1 MGILRKYHLQSLC
14 GRVEYQGRDQ
24 SNSTGANRM
33 TRFLLILTL
42 CLLGILL
49 PSSTQAQDTPPKQ
62 DVAEQVSRNP
72 FRQALLKA
80 ADAAAKKGELRRLD
94 VVRLRV
100 ATLSPA
106 FLEQAETLAKIQM
119 AASGEEVP
127 IGEDGK
133 IEIRDWSEFALFL
146 ERLLE
151 LILKLIDAFAFM
163 PYNTDAYAL
172 S

>member
-1 MGILRKYHLQSLC
+1 
-14 GRVEYQGRDQ
+14 
-24 SNSTGANRM
+24 M
-33 TRFLLILTL
+33 TRFFLILALCFLPCTL
-42 CLLGILL
+42 
-49 PSSTQAQDTPPKQ
+49 QAQDTPPPKQ

-106 FLEQAETLAKIQM
+106 FLERAEELAKIQM

-133 IEIRDWSEFALFL
+133 IEIRDWAEFGAFL
-146 ERLLE
+146 EKLLT
-151 LILKLIDAFAFM
+151 LILRLFDALTFLPGVSF
-163 PYNTDAYAL
+163 NAYC
-172 S
+172 

>member
-1 MGILRKYHLQSLC
+1 MI
-14 GRVEYQGRDQ
+14 
-24 SNSTGANRM
+24 
-33 TRFLLILTL
+33 RFLLILTL
-42 CLLGILL
+42 CLL
-49 PSSTQAQDTPPKQ
+49 PCAVQAQDAPPKQ

-133 IEIRDWSEFALFL
+133 IEIRNWEEFASFL
-146 ERLLE
+146 ERLVKI
-151 LILKLIDAFAFM
+151 ILLLIDALALM
-163 PYNTDAYAL
+163 QYNADAYAL